1 MRAEKY
7 AVALIMFGMILIL
20 AGFIVLF
27 IESLSVGVQTSGAA
41 VIFIGPIPI
50 AYAWGEAGIPLL
62 IVSLLMILLIIIISY
77 LMSRTAF
84 KVLQDIP

>member
-20 AGFIVLF
+20 VGFIVLF
-27 IESLSVGVQTSGAA
+27 IESLSAGVQTSGAA

-62 IVSLLMILLIIIISY
+62 IV
-77 LMSRTAF
+77 
-84 KVLQDIP
+84 